1 MKIFFLS
8 LGCDKN
14 LCDSEHMLYLLAREG
29 YEFTDDEAD
38 ADIIIINTCSFIGD
52 AKEESINEILRLS
65 AYKTEGKLKA
75 LIAAGCLTERFQ
87 EEILEEL
94 PELDGVL
101 GTASWDRITDVVRE
115 ALEKGKAECFLDVSR
130 LPETEGRYLTT
141 LSGSGYL
148 KIAEGCDKNCTYC
161 IIPRNR
167 GHYRSVPMEEL
178 VSEAEDLVSQGVREL
193 ILVAQET
200 TLYGTDLYG
209 RKALPELIGKLSAI
223 EDLKWIRLLYCYPEE
238 ITDEMLDVI
247 AEDPKVVHY
256 LDIPVQHSSDL
267 ILKRMNRRT
276 DREGLVRTI
285 EKIRSRIPD
294 IALRTTLITG
304 FPGETE
310 EDIEDLEDFVSEI
323 RFERLG
329 VFAYSPEE
337 GTPAERFDA
346 QVDDCVKEERRDR
359 IMALQQ
365 DIAFSFAE
373 SMAGKEVS
381 CMIEGELPDEES
393 DGYVYA
399 ARTYMDAPDVDGMIF
414 IRSKEPLYTG
424 DIVKAKVISSSGY
437 DLIGVY
443 KS

>member
-14 LCDSEHMLYLLAREG
+14 LCDSEHMLYRLAREG

-148 KIAEGCDKNCTYC
+148 KIAEGCDKNCIYC

-414 IRSKEPLYTG
+414 IRSREPLYTG